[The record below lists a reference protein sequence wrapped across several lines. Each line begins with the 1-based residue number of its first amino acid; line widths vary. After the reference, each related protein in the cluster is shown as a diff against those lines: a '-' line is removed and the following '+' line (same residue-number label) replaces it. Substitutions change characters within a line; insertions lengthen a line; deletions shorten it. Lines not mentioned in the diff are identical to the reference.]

1 MNENRIKTISLPV
14 EGMTCASCVARVEKS
29 LKKIDGVEEVN
40 VNLATEKVTLT
51 YKENEASVAQ
61 FTKAVGDAGYNLVVP
76 TEDSITKNQQVSEKK
91 SVQAEL
97 KKDVILS
104 ASLSIPVMIISMISM
119 TEWFMK
125 ISPLSMI
132 EINYL
137 LFFLTTIVM
146 FGPGKRFFVQA
157 FKILKHFSSDMNT
170 LVAVG
175 TGTAY
180 LYSSIAI
187 FFPAN
192 DSKLACE
199 SFPVKAE

>member
-91 SVQAEL
+91 SVQA
-97 KKDVILS
+97 K
-104 ASLSIPVMIISMISM
+104 
-119 TEWFMK
+119 
-125 ISPLSMI
+125 
-132 EINYL
+132 
-137 LFFLTTIVM
+137 
-146 FGPGKRFFVQA
+146 
-157 FKILKHFSSDMNT
+157 
-170 LVAVG
+170 
-175 TGTAY
+175 
-180 LYSSIAI
+180 
-187 FFPAN
+187 
-192 DSKLACE
+192 
-199 SFPVKAE
+199 